1 MRLDFLYFHRL
12 EVKDKSNILGYTLF
26 ELLSVLFII
35 GILSAIAAPS
45 WVSFL
50 NAQRLNAA
58 QGQIQQALQ
67 EAKSNAKR
75 DKMTWQVSFRQQNN
89 AAQWLSHPKSNTI
102 PANNWRSLD
111 PAIKIDE
118 AETTFLKSN
127 GVWRVQFNY
136 KGNLNGQLG
145 RVTVASRR
153 GGKAKRCVI
162 TSTLIGAV
170 RTARENRT
178 PKNGRYCY

>member
-1 MRLDFLYFHRL
+1 MGLDFTYLLKFHL
-12 EVKDKSNILGYTLF
+12 KHQPGISGYTLL
-26 ELLSVLFII
+26 ELLVVLAII

-50 NAQRLNAA
+50 NTQRLNAA
-58 QGQIQQALQ
+58 QSQIQQALQ

-89 AAQWLSHPKSNTI
+89 KAQWLIHPQSNTI
-102 PANNWRSLD
+102 PANNWKSLD

-118 AETTFLKSN
+118 AETTFVQSN
-127 GVWRVQFNY
+127 GIWRVQFNY

-145 RVTVASRR
+145 RVTVVARQ

-162 TSTLIGAV
+162 TSTLIGAI
-170 RTARENRT
+170 RTAKEKPT
-178 PKNGRYCY
+178 QQNGKFCY